1 MLILTYLDRLLKS
14 DCVILAEA
22 NSSPLKHLC
31 LLSEIRNRKRL
42 ILCKQGPVLAADQ
55 IIDLIEQILAPLY
68 PLVSF

>member
-22 NSSPLKHLC
+22 NSSPLEHLR

>member
-14 DCVILAEA
+14 DCVILTEA
-22 NSSPLKHLC
+22 NSSPLEHLR

-42 ILCKQGPVLAADQ
+42 VLREQGPVLAADQ
-55 IIDLIEQILAPLY
+55 VIDLIEQILAPLH